1 MTLGACDDSMN
12 DACQLL
18 PRGVGDDGDSDQGD
32 SWLGRQSAN
41 IYSAHRLLLNARNA
55 MRNIRGE
62 IRGTPAIW
70 RGRPPPPSPV
80 RPPDVRHNSTVT
92 FSLSLGVTP
101 PHSLHT
107 KYILYGGR

>member
-62 IRGTPAIW
+62 IRGVPAIW
-70 RGRPPPPSPV
+70 RGRPLP
-80 RPPDVRHNSTVT
+80 RLFDLRT
-92 FSLSLGVTP
+92 
-101 PHSLHT
+101 
-107 KYILYGGR
+107 YGTIRR